1 MTFTGD
7 FERFDYFNFGII
19 FLKNQKLFEE
29 TEFEKW
35 CAIRASVGSMLVWV
49 AWVTCF
55 RGCRTSV
62 GVVIGLWLC
71 VYVWFIS
78 IWRNIAL
85 AI

>member
-35 CAIRASVGSMLVWV
+35 CAIRASVGGMGGVV
-49 AWVTCF
+49 AWVACWCGW
-55 RGCRTSV
+55 RGSRASAGAV
-62 GVVIGLWLC
+62 PAWV
-71 VYVWFIS
+71 S
-78 IWRNIAL
+78 
-85 AI
+85 